1 MMMLLRRC
9 RCRCWLSRLDCHC
22 ACLAHPSFAACYVQV
37 LVKALLKQACQPL
50 TSGDT
55 KEVEDCAGVL
65 RVEKNKAEQAAK
77 QKAGESGAYAQ

>member
-1 MMMLLRRC
+1 MLA
-9 RCRCWLSRLDCHC
+9 SPT
-22 ACLAHPSFAACYVQV
+22 PSCAACYAQV

-77 QKAGESGAYAQ
+77 QKAGGSGANEQ